1 MRIILKG
8 TNVELT
14 QELRDYVDE
23 KIGGLDKFLKN
34 VDGTLEARVEL
45 AKTTRHHQQ
54 GNIYRAEVNLDFSGK
69 ILRVEEEREDLFS
82 AIDGVEDELKRRIV
96 SYKDKRNTEMRR
108 GARIIKKIRHL
119 SPLSW
124 AKNEFKKINRKRD
137 KR

>member
-69 ILRVEEEREDLFS
+69 VLRVEEEREDLFS

>member
-14 QELRDYVDE
+14 QELSDYVDE

-82 AIDGVEDELKRRIV
+82 AIDRVEDELKRRIV

>member
-1 MRIILKG
+1 M
-8 TNVELT
+8 ELT

>member
-8 TNVELT
+8 TNVELN

-34 VDGTLEARVEL
+34 VDGNLEARVEL

-69 ILRVEEEREDLFS
+69 VLRVEEEKEDLFS
-82 AIDGVEDELKRRIV
+82 AIDGVEDELKRRIIN
-96 SYKDKRNTEMRR
+96 YKDKRNTEMRR